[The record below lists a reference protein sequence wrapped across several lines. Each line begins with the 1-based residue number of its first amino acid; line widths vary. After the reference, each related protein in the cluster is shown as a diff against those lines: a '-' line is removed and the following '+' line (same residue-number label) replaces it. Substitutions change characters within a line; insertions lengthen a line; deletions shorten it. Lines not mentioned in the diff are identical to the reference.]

1 MFATSWLLTI
11 FTRIVEMP
19 LIYELW
25 EVFLYERDRYFIFY
39 AAVALLIIHRI
50 QILSLDKFEKLLK
63 YLTADMKVKAFE

>member
-1 MFATSWLLTI
+1 
-11 FTRIVEMP
+11 MP